1 MEKSPIGR
9 TKHTARTERTP
20 LGLFSEAG
28 VAGRKATCK
37 ARYVLLFI
45 LILLV
50 LPFRSPCGEARARSL
65 RDGVGEIAKQLE
77 GGIRAEK
84 PLKVFIIDF
93 ESPNPQLG
101 QDIARQLTTNLSQSP
116 RLRIIERQRLNSVL
130 KEIGWVGPVGP
141 AIWKRLGKMLG
152 ADGVVVGT
160 ALVSGETITLDAR
173 IIEIE
178 TGVVLSSASA
188 SAEGDVAHAERP
200 APPRTEAPAQAPPMP
215 RGPAAGGAPGKITAR
230 DYLLRGAAED
240 EGYGLYSYVVLSKRP
255 DSKEQFNSYVSL
267 FEAYRARIQP
277 VSEYLDLGEPKAN
290 LNATYWLLAA
300 TDLTEIR
307 DRERNTDWSFF
318 ITNYDYARA
327 QVILSHVA
335 KLGQEGPFIIGYI
348 APIGK
353 PNVARRP
360 GRDEILVMDLSGIHE
375 DDYSRAFLYY
385 QEKVAEAPNTW
396 KEKFDLAR
404 IRLAFRSFLLRYS
417 KDIISLAS
425 FISR

>member
-1 MEKSPIGR
+1 MENSPIGR
-9 TKHTARTERTP
+9 PKHTARTEQTTP
-20 LGLFSEAG
+20 GPFSGVG
-28 VAGRKATCK
+28 VAGRAARCK
-37 ARYVLLFI
+37 LRHVFLLF
-45 LILLV
+45 LILFV
-50 LPFRSPCGEARARSL
+50 LPLSSLCGEARARSL
-65 RDGVGEIAKQLE
+65 RDGVEEIAKQLE

-116 RLRIIERQRLNSVL
+116 RFRIIERQRLNSVL
-130 KEIGWVGPVGP
+130 KEIGWVGPVEP
-141 AIWKRLGKMLG
+141 AIWKRIGKMLG

-178 TGVVLSSASA
+178 TRIVLSSASA
-188 SAEGDVAHAERP
+188 SAEVDVGHAER
-200 APPRTEAPAQAPPMP
+200 RAPPMP
-215 RGPAAGGAPGKITAR
+215 RGPAAGGGPAKITAR

-255 DSKEQFNSYVSL
+255 DSKEQFNTYVSL

-277 VSEYLDLGEPKAN
+277 VGEYLDLGEPKAN

-307 DRERNTDWSFF
+307 DRERNSDWSFF

-353 PNVARRP
+353 PNVSKRP
-360 GRDEILVMDLSGIHE
+360 DRDEILVMDLSGIHE

-417 KDIISLAS
+417 RDIISLVS
-425 FISR
+425 FISRQR

>member
-9 TKHTARTERTP
+9 PKHAARTEQTTP
-20 LGLFSEAG
+20 GPFSEVG
-28 VAGRKATCK
+28 VAGRAARCK
-37 ARYVLLFI
+37 LRYVFLFF
-45 LILLV
+45 LILFV
-50 LPFRSPCGEARARSL
+50 LPLSSLCGEARARGL
-65 RDGVGEIAKQLE
+65 RDGVEEIARQLE

-84 PLKVFIIDF
+84 PLTVFVIDF

-101 QDIARQLTTNLSQSP
+101 QDIARQLTINLSQSP

-130 KEIGWVGPVGP
+130 KEIGWVGPVEP
-141 AIWKRLGKMLG
+141 AIWKRIGKMLG

-160 ALVSGETITLDAR
+160 TLVSGETITLDAR

-178 TGVVLSSASA
+178 TSIVLSSASA
-188 SAEGDVAHAERP
+188 STEVGVAQHRK
-200 APPRTEAPAQAPPMP
+200 RSVP
-215 RGPAAGGAPGKITAR
+215 RGPAAGGAPEITAR

-255 DSKEQFNSYVSL
+255 DSKEQFNTYVSL

-290 LNATYWLLAA
+290 LNATYWLLTA

-307 DRERNTDWSFF
+307 DRERNADWSFF

-353 PNVARRP
+353 PNVSKRP
-360 GRDEILVMDLSGIHE
+360 DRDEMLVMDLSGIHE

-417 KDIISLAS
+417 RDIISLVS
-425 FISR
+425 FISRQR

>member
-1 MEKSPIGR
+1 MCKLR
-9 TKHTARTERTP
+9 HVF
-20 LGLFSEAG
+20 LF
-28 VAGRKATCK
+28 
-37 ARYVLLFI
+37 F
-45 LILLV
+45 LILFV
-50 LPFRSPCGEARARSL
+50 LALSPFCGEARARSL

-84 PLKVFIIDF
+84 PLKVFVIDF

-130 KEIGWVGPVGP
+130 KDIGWVGPVGP

-178 TGVVLSSASA
+178 TSIILSSASA
-188 SAEGDVAHAERP
+188 STERDVALR
-200 APPRTEAPAQAPPMP
+200 EAPAPPMP
-215 RGPAAGGAPGKITAR
+215 RGPAAGGASGKITAR

-255 DSKEQFNSYVSL
+255 DSQEQFNTYASL

-307 DRERNTDWSFF
+307 NRERNADWSFF

-353 PNVARRP
+353 PNVSKRP
-360 GRDEILVMDLSGIHE
+360 DRDEILVMDLSGIHE

-417 KDIISLAS
+417 RDIISLAS
-425 FISR
+425 FISHHR

>member
-1 MEKSPIGR
+1 
-9 TKHTARTERTP
+9 
-20 LGLFSEAG
+20 
-28 VAGRKATCK
+28 
-37 ARYVLLFI
+37 
-45 LILLV
+45 
-50 LPFRSPCGEARARSL
+50 
-65 RDGVGEIAKQLE
+65 
-77 GGIRAEK
+77 
-84 PLKVFIIDF
+84 
-93 ESPNPQLG
+93 LG

-116 RLRIIERQRLNSVL
+116 RFRIIDRQRLNSAL
-130 KEIGWVGPVGP
+130 KEIGLVGPVEP
-141 AIWKRLGKMLG
+141 AIWKRLGKKLG

-160 ALVSGETITLDAR
+160 ALISGVTMTITLDAR

-178 TGVVLSSASA
+178 TSIVLSSASA
-188 SAEGDVAHAERP
+188 SAEVGVLH
-200 APPRTEAPAQAPPMP
+200 
-215 RGPAAGGAPGKITAR
+215 RGPAAGGGPAKITAR

-255 DSKEQFNSYVSL
+255 DSKEQFNTYVSL

-277 VSEYLDLGEPKAN
+277 VGEYLDLGEPKAN

-307 DRERNTDWSFF
+307 DRERNADWSFF

-335 KLGQEGPFIIGYI
+335 KLGQEGPFIIGYV
-348 APIGK
+348 APIGE
-353 PNVARRP
+353 PNVANRP

-385 QEKVAEAPNTW
+385 QEKVAGAPHTW

-417 KDIISLAS
+417 RDIISLAS
-425 FISR
+425 FISRQR

>member
-1 MEKSPIGR
+1 MEKSRIGR
-9 TKHTARTERTP
+9 PKHAARTERTT
-20 LGLFSEAG
+20 LGLFSEVG
-28 VAGRKATCK
+28 VAGRAAKYK
-37 ARYVLLFI
+37 LRHLFLFFCI
-45 LILLV
+45 VFV
-50 LPFRSPCGEARARSL
+50 LPLSPFCGEARAKSL
-65 RDGVGEIAKQLE
+65 RDAVAGIAKQLE

-93 ESPNPQLG
+93 EGPNRQLG

-116 RLRIIERQRLNSVL
+116 RFRIIDRQRLNSVL
-130 KEIGWVGPVGP
+130 KEIGWVGPVEP
-141 AIWKRLGKMLG
+141 AIWKRIGKKLG

-160 ALVSGETITLDAR
+160 ALDWGGTITLDAR

-178 TGVVLSSASA
+178 TSIVLSSASA
-188 SAEGDVAHAERP
+188 SAEVDVVGSGE
-200 APPRTEAPAQAPPMP
+200 PPAPPMP
-215 RGPAAGGAPGKITAR
+215 RGPAAGGAPKITAR

-240 EGYGLYSYVVLSKRP
+240 EGYGLYSYVILSKRP
-255 DSKEQFNSYVSL
+255 DSKEQFNTYVSL

-307 DRERNTDWSFF
+307 DRERNADWSFF

-353 PNVARRP
+353 TNVARRP
-360 GRDEILVMDLSGIHE
+360 DREEILVMDLSGIHE

-417 KDIISLAS
+417 RDIISLAS
-425 FISR
+425 FISRQR